1 MRELVN
7 EGALRWGGA
16 FGERESTIGES
27 ACEDALRWGGAFGE
41 RESTVGENACEG
53 ALRWGSAFGERRSTV
68 GENACEGALRWGGAF
83 GERIN
88 SMGGWGKRGRALSL
102 ARWGFIGVGT
112 GLSGASVGVFAVLS
126 RVALS
131 RAACA
136 ACVALCGDAPFR
148 AVPSRAL

>member
-1 MRELVN
+1 MRGC
-7 EGALRWGGA
+7 GAVVRCRRDKGSTA
-16 FGERESTIGES
+16 GE
-27 ACEDALRWGGAFGE
+27 D
-41 RESTVGENACEG
+41 
-53 ALRWGSAFGERRSTV
+53 
-68 GENACEGALRWGGAF
+68 ACEGALRWGGAF

-131 RAACA
+131 RAAC
-136 ACVALCGDAPFR
+136 VALCGDAPFR
-148 AVPSRAL
+148 AVPARAL

>member
-1 MRELVN
+1 MLVWGHRFVSSEEKSVNERGLVN
-7 EGALRWGGA
+7 K
-16 FGERESTIGES
+16 
-27 ACEDALRWGGAFGE
+27 
-41 RESTVGENACEG
+41 
-53 ALRWGSAFGERRSTV
+53 
-68 GENACEGALRWGGAF
+68 GALRWGGAF

-131 RAACA
+131 RAAC
-136 ACVALCGDAPFR
+136 VALCGDAPFR
-148 AVPSRAL
+148 AVPARAL